1 VEEIP
6 SASQGTIDEYASFP
20 PPNFSLEDSACEAAP
35 VAISVSTVGKGKKGN
50 RLSEKYDKAM
60 ATPKPGQKTSL
71 PSSSQFVNLSVLLTK
86 HPPNSM
92 FYVLCLTIA

>member
-50 RLSEKYDKAM
+50 MLSEKYGKAM

-71 PSSSQFVNLSVLLTK
+71 PSLGPLLSSST
-86 HPPNSM
+86 
-92 FYVLCLTIA
+92 